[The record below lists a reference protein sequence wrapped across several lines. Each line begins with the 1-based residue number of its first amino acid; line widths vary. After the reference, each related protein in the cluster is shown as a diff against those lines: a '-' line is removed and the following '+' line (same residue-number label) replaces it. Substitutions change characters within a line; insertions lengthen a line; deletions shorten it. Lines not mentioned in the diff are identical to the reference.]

1 MVGNRDNPNE
11 EELYTRMAENDA
23 NIYVTL
29 MNNGSTVPLESFEL
43 GVPCI
48 IAAFVSWVICR
59 NPHPEYTIVWCA
71 FPLFVLDLYHNWL
84 KENGVIE

>member
-1 MVGNRDNPNE
+1 MIKNFQN
-11 EELYTRMAENDA
+11 
-23 NIYVTL
+23 VTL
-29 MNNGSTVPLESFEL
+29 KQWHRALLRLTLPIVWAFLLIYLCFTLALL

-59 NPHPEYTIVWCA
+59 NPHSDYTIVWCV
-71 FPLFVLDLYHNWL
+71 FPLFVLDLYRNWL

>member
-1 MVGNRDNPNE
+1 MRKYFQN
-11 EELYTRMAENDA
+11 
-23 NIYVTL
+23 VTL
-29 MNNGSTVPLESFEL
+29 KQWHRALLRLTLPIVWVFLLICLCFTLALL

-71 FPLFVLDLYHNWL
+71 FPLFALDLYRNWL